1 MSHEQAGHNASRGT
15 ALDEPSLLIVWR
27 LEMFK
32 TINHKIARYILSVT
46 TALIAA
52 GVPVA
57 QIVQAADCA
66 GCSPTPG

>member
-1 MSHEQAGHNASRGT
+1 MSHEQAGHLAGLGT

-32 TINHKIARYILSVT
+32 NLNHKIARYILAVSV
-46 TALIAA
+46 ALVVA

>member
-1 MSHEQAGHNASRGT
+1 MSHERADQMASLGT
-15 ALDEPSLLIVWR
+15 TLDVPSSLIVWR

-32 TINHKIARYILSVT
+32 SLNQKVARFILVAT
-46 TALIAA
+46 VALIAA

-66 GCSPTPG
+66 GCSGTPG